1 VGAGCPGNL
10 PRPKFV
16 NAGLAPHQARGSNR
30 FPGRCGPS
38 PRLRVGESATRPLAT
53 RGSAL
58 PSGFAN
64 RKDLFRH
71 PTFAQ
76 EVDFPFRLCGL
87 TVSMSVAVRTT
98 D

>member
-1 VGAGCPGNL
+1 MASASLVL
-10 PRPKFV
+10 K
-16 NAGLAPHQARGSNR
+16 
-30 FPGRCGPS
+30 
-38 PRLRVGESATRPLAT
+38 VGESATRPFAT

-58 PSGFAN
+58 PAGFAN
-64 RKDLFRH
+64 RKDLFNFPH
-71 PTFAQ
+71 FAQ